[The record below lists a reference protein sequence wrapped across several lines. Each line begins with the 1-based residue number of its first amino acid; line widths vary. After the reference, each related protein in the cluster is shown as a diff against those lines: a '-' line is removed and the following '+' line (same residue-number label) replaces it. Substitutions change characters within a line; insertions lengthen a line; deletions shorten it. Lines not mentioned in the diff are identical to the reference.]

1 MRNTMKKKRL
11 VKIDPFA
18 MLAGKATAQADREA
32 RALASRR
39 ALEAEFRKAT
49 GVPAGE
55 PIGEAYAALLAVASS
70 ALVEIER
77 TTTQMLAGR
86 ARAKA
91 MANLAAARSELRR
104 CLRALGLIGTDGEGT
119 NGDSAPPPGA
129 TEEQKREWSRK
140 YVENRLAEGRA
151 AQ

>member
-1 MRNTMKKKRL
+1 MKKKRL

-49 GVPAGE
+49 GGA
-55 PIGEAYAALLAVASS
+55 PIGAADAALLTVASS

-77 TTTQMLAGR
+77 TTAQMLAGR

-104 CLRALGLIGTDGEGT
+104 CLRALNLIRSDGESST
-119 NGDSAPPPGA
+119 PPIV
-129 TEEQKREWSRK
+129 TIDELKKE
-140 YVENRLAEGRA
+140 YAERA
-151 AQ
+151 AVGAAE